1 MLADHLEFVEL
12 LYIYFEAG
20 GEKDLVTMT
29 TRTTKLYGKDL
40 SVYDDM
46 DIEELLQQLTE
57 EQMEQLSKEVDPDD
71 SLLPPSQR
79 CKDQTTKGPT
89 GPLNRKHL
97 LDYLETK
104 AKEEE
109 DWPELKPYQSGIIR
123 GKVWKPKAI
132 PKPIEEDNKI
142 ALDIGDEYEHA
153 LDAASEEELVDLAAI
168 LGLHSMMN
176 QDQYY
181 ASVTNKK
188 TMFGKFESIVK
199 ATQPKPIP
207 LLPDNDTDVDKS
219 IEQVKSDDPSLI
231 SLNWNNIKNIS
242 VEKFLRLFEGLK
254 RNTKLEKLSLANT
267 RMTDSAARGL
277 CGALEENNALKVV
290 NVESNYISPPVVRDL
305 IKSLLNTQVVT
316 EFRAS
321 NQKPE
326 VLGVKT
332 EMDIAKLVEENKHLT
347 NLGLHFDVPDARIRV
362 HSHLQQNKDN
372 LRLKRIG
379 GGNS

>member
-1 MLADHLEFVEL
+1 
-12 LYIYFEAG
+12 
-20 GEKDLVTMT
+20 MT

-46 DIEELLQQLTE
+46 DIEELLQQMTE
-57 EQMEQLSKEVDPDD
+57 EQLEQLSHEVDPDD
-71 SLLPPSQR
+71 SLLPANQR
-79 CKDQTTKGPT
+79 CRDQTNKEST

-104 AKEEE
+104 AAEEE
-109 DWPELKPYQSGIIR
+109 DWPELKPFQSGMVR
-123 GKVWKPKAI
+123 GKIWKPKAI
-132 PKPIEEDNKI
+132 PKPVEEENEI

-153 LDAASEEELVDLAAI
+153 LNDASEEELVDLAAI

-181 ASVTNKK
+181 ASVTNKR

-199 ATQPKPIP
+199 ATQPKALP

-219 IEQVKSDDPSLI
+219 IEQVKVNDPSLKA
-231 SLNWNNIKNIS
+231 LNWNNIKNVS
-242 VEKFLRLFEGLK
+242 VEKFLRLCEGLK

-277 CGALEENNALKVV
+277 CGALEENNALKVI
-290 NVESNYISPPVVRDL
+290 NVESNYISPPVIRDL
-305 IKSLLNTQVVT
+305 IKSLLNTQTVQ

-326 VLGVKT
+326 ILGVKT
-332 EMDIAKLVEENKHLT
+332 EMDIAKLVEENKSILRV
-347 NLGLHFDVPDARIRV
+347 GLHLDVPDARIRV
-362 HSHLQQNKDN
+362 HHHLQQNNDN

-379 GGNS
+379 AGTS